1 METEYG
7 AWIRFQG
14 AAKQTVRIYYT
25 TNPTADVREEP
36 PVIDNIPYREIV
48 VEPQRGAFLFIRACE
63 PTAIEY
69 AVALSEESIGE
80 TGEICRMDFGM

>member
-7 AWIRFQG
+7 SWIRFQG
-14 AAKQTVRIYYT
+14 AAIRTVRIYYT

-36 PVIDNIPYREIV
+36 PVIDNIPYKEIAI
-48 VEPQRGAFLFIRACE
+48 EPQKDAFVFIRACE

-69 AVALSEESIGE
+69 TVAVAEERIE
-80 TGEICRMDFGM
+80 EKDICRIDFGM